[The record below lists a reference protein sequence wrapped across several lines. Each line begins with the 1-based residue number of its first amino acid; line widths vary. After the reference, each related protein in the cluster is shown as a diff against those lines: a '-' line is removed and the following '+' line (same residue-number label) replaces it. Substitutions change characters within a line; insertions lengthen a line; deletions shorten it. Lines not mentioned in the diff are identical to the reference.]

1 MESEGSPRQPT
12 NLTNRK
18 RDAALVNRH
27 AGLLLHD
34 IGQAYF
40 GVDLAVVIADVGKT
54 EMNAV
59 GQFRT
64 VNQDVSQFFLLV
76 ALDEPLKVVEEE
88 ALQAAR
94 FPDVFEKTRRSL
106 SRLTICFDDL
116 VSDTGDR
123 ANRAEC
129 MSALFLVAD
138 RHGEISVY
146 TYNELQNYYAYKAK
160 ENSSIF
166 ACNWLKTKGFQAGI
180 NSALN
185 RVS

>member
-1 MESEGSPRQPT
+1 MP
-12 NLTNRK
+12 
-18 RDAALVNRH
+18 VF
-27 AGLLLHD
+27 LLHD
-34 IGQAYF
+34 IDQAYF
-40 GVDLAVVIADVGKT
+40 GVDLAVVIADVGKI

-88 ALQAAR
+88 ALLAAR

-123 ANRAEC
+123 ANRAVC
-129 MSALFLVAD
+129 MS
-138 RHGEISVY
+138 I
-146 TYNELQNYYAYKAK
+146 
-160 ENSSIF
+160 
-166 ACNWLKTKGFQAGI
+166 
-180 NSALN
+180 
-185 RVS
+185 